1 MAKNPARAMSMS
13 SNRLERFK
21 KNVLLNWRLYVFLLP
36 AMIYFTI
43 FHYIPMYG
51 VQIAFKDFYA
61 TEGIIGSPWAGFE
74 HFQRF
79 FDSYYFWRLI
89 KNTVIL
95 SLYQL
100 ILFPLPIIFALMLN
114 ELKNGAFKKWSQTL
128 TYAPHFMSVV
138 VIVGMLVAF
147 LDPITGMV
155 NHVITYF
162 GGSSISF
169 LTSPDWFRHIFVWS
183 GQWQT
188 LGWGTIIYL
197 AALAG
202 VNPELHEAAKM
213 DGASRIQRIIHI
225 NIPAILPTIVVLFI
239 LNIGSFMAIGFE
251 KVLLMQN
258 NLNAETSDIIQTFVY
273 QTGLL
278 EGQYSFAAAIGLFDS
293 VINLTLL
300 IIVNQIAWK
309 TSENS
314 LW

>member
-1 MAKNPARAMSMS
+1 MNS
-13 SNRLERFK
+13 RLDRFK

-36 AMIYFTI
+36 AILYFTI

-61 TEGIIGSPWAGFE
+61 TEGITGSPWVGFD
-74 HFQRF
+74 HFSRF

-89 KNTVIL
+89 KNTIIL

-114 ELKNGAFKKWSQTL
+114 ELKNGPFKKWSQTL

-147 LDPITGMV
+147 LDPITGII
-155 NHVITYF
+155 NHVITSL

-169 LTSPDWFRHIFVWS
+169 LTSPEWFRHIFVWS

-197 AALAG
+197 AALSG
-202 VNPELHEAAKM
+202 VNPELHEAAKI
-213 DGASRIQRIIHI
+213 DGASRIQRILHI

-300 IIVNQIAWK
+300 VIVNQIARK

>member
-1 MAKNPARAMSMS
+1 MSMS

-293 VINLTLL
+293 IINLTLL
-300 IIVNQIAWK
+300 IIVNQIARK

>member
-1 MAKNPARAMSMS
+1 MAKNPARAISMNS
-13 SNRLERFK
+13 RLDRFK

-36 AMIYFTI
+36 AILYFTI

-61 TEGIIGSPWAGFE
+61 TEGITGSPWVGFD
-74 HFQRF
+74 HFSRF

-89 KNTVIL
+89 KNTIIL

-114 ELKNGAFKKWSQTL
+114 ELKNGPFKKWSQTL

-147 LDPITGMV
+147 LDPITGII
-155 NHVITYF
+155 NHVITSL

-169 LTSPDWFRHIFVWS
+169 LTSPEWFRHIFVWS

-197 AALAG
+197 AALSG
-202 VNPELHEAAKM
+202 VNPELHEAAKI
-213 DGASRIQRIIHI
+213 DGASRIQRILHI

-300 IIVNQIAWK
+300 VIVNQIARK

>member
-300 IIVNQIAWK
+300 IIVNQIARK